1 MDEKLYLYPVWV
13 RLWHWL
19 NAILCILLII
29 TGVSMQY
36 SDPEYPIMRFDW
48 SVNIHDI
55 AGIAL
60 TGSYILF
67 LAGNTFT
74 SNGYQYIFRLKGYFR
89 NVARQF
95 KYYSYGMFKGE
106 KPPFE
111 ITVNNKF
118 NPLQR
123 FSYVVIMYIAIP
135 IVIITGLMLLYP
147 EYLLHDIFG
156 NRSIHFT
163 DILHVIIGFVISIF
177 MFVHIYFCTIGA
189 SPISNF
195 KSMLNGYHDKH

>member
-1 MDEKLYLYPVWV
+1 MDDKLYLYPVWV

-48 SVNIHDI
+48 AVSIHDI

-60 TGSYILF
+60 TGSYFFF
-67 LAGNTFT
+67 LLGNIFT
-74 SNGYQYIFRLKGYFR
+74 SNGYQYIFRIKGYFR

-95 KYYSYGMFKGE
+95 KYYAYGMFKGE

-111 ITVNNKF
+111 ITAKNKF

-123 FSYVVIMYIAIP
+123 FSYVVIMYVSVP
-135 IVIITGLMLLYP
+135 LVIITGLMLLYP

-177 MFVHIYFCTIGA
+177 MFIHIYFCTIGTR
-189 SPISNF
+189 PWTNF
-195 KSMLNGYHDKH
+195 MSMFNGYHEKH

>member
-1 MDEKLYLYPVWV
+1 
-13 RLWHWL
+13 
-19 NAILCILLII
+19 
-29 TGVSMQY
+29 MQY

-48 SVNIHDI
+48 AVNIHDI
-55 AGIAL
+55 AGYAL
-60 TGSYILF
+60 TGSYVFF
-67 LAGNTFT
+67 LLGNIFT
-74 SNGYQYIFRLKGYFR
+74 SNGYQYIFRIKGYFK

-95 KYYSYGMFKGE
+95 KYYAYGMFKGE

-111 ITVNNKF
+111 ITAKNKF

-123 FSYVVIMYIAIP
+123 FSYVVIMYISVP
-135 IVIITGLMLLYP
+135 LVIVTGLMLLYP

-189 SPISNF
+189 SPLSNF
-195 KSMLNGYHDKH
+195 KSMFNGYHDKH